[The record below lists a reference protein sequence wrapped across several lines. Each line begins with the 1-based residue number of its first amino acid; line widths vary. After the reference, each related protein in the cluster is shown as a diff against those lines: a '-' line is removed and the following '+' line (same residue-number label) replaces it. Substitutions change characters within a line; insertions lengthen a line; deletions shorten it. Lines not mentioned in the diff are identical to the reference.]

1 MDLDARRMNALV
13 VARKKGVFYLVHSMS
28 GHVYVMINLKKQ
40 QGRKRSRGKAYERL
54 SLEIFGYSPS
64 LCDSFLK
71 VLLNWLTNKISP
83 SL

>member
-1 MDLDARRMNALV
+1 MDDSRRMNALV
-13 VARKKGVFYLVHSMS
+13 VARKKGVFSLVYSTS

-40 QGRKRSRGKAYERL
+40 QGRNRSRGKAYERL